1 MKNMNWPSWLIIA
14 PRSRNT
20 QCIMEI
26 ILSFKRGALAHLF
39 PHTRG
44 NLIKARLMKNG
55 MLFFINSV
63 AFILPLKSNNVNA

>member
-20 QCIMEI
+20 HRIMEI
-26 ILSFKRGALAHLF
+26 ILSSKRGAFARSF
-39 PHTRG
+39 PHTQG

-55 MLFFINSV
+55 ILLFINS
-63 AFILPLKSNNVNA
+63 L